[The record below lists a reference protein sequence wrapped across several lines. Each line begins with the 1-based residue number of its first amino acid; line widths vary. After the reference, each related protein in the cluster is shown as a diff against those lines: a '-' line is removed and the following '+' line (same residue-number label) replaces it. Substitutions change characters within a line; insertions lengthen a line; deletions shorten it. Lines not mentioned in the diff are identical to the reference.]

1 MSAPETG
8 AAPRSS
14 LSSDRLLAFGCLA
27 VVAFAALLIT
37 TFDYGRD
44 QGIYAVVARSVLEG
58 DMPYRDAWDFKPPG
72 IFLVYAFTR
81 AVFGAEQRG
90 IRLLEAMGLA
100 ATSVGLVVF
109 AKDHWQKPLA
119 GLLAA
124 ALAAWIHV
132 QLDFW
137 HTGQPES
144 FGGMLTIAAIVLGAR
159 SWTRPMSPRARAL
172 AELGAGA
179 LFGFA
184 GLLKPPLAG
193 GGAVLA
199 ACVAYRELTVGGAGR
214 TRRVLAPVVR
224 IGLGGAV
231 PIALVALWFASRGA
245 LGDLR
250 EVLFVFTPH
259 YTALGWEGQ
268 TAAGLLHWGVAE
280 WLIRYSSLTTVGAA
294 LLLGFRPTK
303 GERLGV
309 ALLLGIIA
317 VQIVGVT
324 MQAKFFP
331 YHYGAIWPPTAL
343 VAGLGFHGAWVR
355 LTQRGV
361 LATCLFP
368 VVVGLLATTQTA
380 TKNLDPF
387 WDRAARRLDLLFGA
401 APSDAN
407 AWDDLATVAD
417 VDAGDNRA
425 VADFLRAKTPAD
437 RPVFVWGFEPVIYDL
452 AERASATRFIY
463 DVPQRVSWD
472 ASAPLRR
479 TLLEDLAAHPPSA
492 IVVEHHDVFPMVT
505 GNPLDSADTLPGF
518 PELRAFIDTRYALA
532 GTFGDIDVFL
542 ER

>member
-1 MSAPETG
+1 MTEPAT
-8 AAPRSS
+8 ARSS
-14 LSSDRLLAFGCLA
+14 PLDRALGVTCLA
-27 VVAFAALLIT
+27 VVAFAALLIA

-44 QGIYAVVARSVLEG
+44 QGIYALVARSVLRG

-72 IFLVYAFTR
+72 IFLVYAFAR
-81 AVFGAEQRG
+81 WVFGPSQQG
-90 IRLLEAMGLA
+90 IRLLESLGLA
-100 ATSVGLVVF
+100 ATAVGLVIF
-109 AKDHWQKPLA
+109 AKDHWQKPLV

-124 ALAAWIHV
+124 ALAAWLHV

-137 HTGQPES
+137 HTGQPET
-144 FGGMLTIAAIVLGAR
+144 FAGMVTIAAIVLGAR
-159 SWTRPMSPRARAL
+159 SWVRPMSPRARAA
-172 AELGAGA
+172 AEVGAGV

-199 ACVAYRELTVGGAGR
+199 ACLAYRELTEVGPSRLRRAALPVLRVGVGGA
-214 TRRVLAPVVR
+214 APLV
-224 IGLGGAV
+224 
-231 PIALVALWFASRGA
+231 LVALWFAARGA

-280 WLIRYSSLTTVGAA
+280 WLIRYSSITTVGAA
-294 LLLGFRPTK
+294 LLLGFHPTK
-303 GERLGV
+303 AERLGV
-309 ALLLGIIA
+309 ALLLGIIF

-331 YHYGAIWPPTAL
+331 YHYGAIWPATAL
-343 VAGLGFHGAWVR
+343 VAGLGLHGAWQR
-355 LTQRGV
+355 LSRRGV
-361 LATCLFP
+361 LAALVFP
-368 VVVGLLATTQTA
+368 VGIALLATTQTA

-387 WDRAARRLDLLFGA
+387 WDRAARRLDLLFGSAPADA
-401 APSDAN
+401 A

-425 VADFLRAKTPAD
+425 VADFLRARTPPE

-452 AERASATRFIY
+452 AERESATRFVY
-463 DVPQRVSWD
+463 NVPQRVAW
-472 ASAPLRR
+472 AAEPLRR
-479 TLLEDLAAHPPSA
+479 TLMEDLTARPPSA
-492 IVVEHHDVFPMVT
+492 IVVERRDVFPMVT
-505 GNPLDSADTLPGF
+505 GSVLDSADTLPSF
-518 PELRAFIDTRYALA
+518 PELRALLETRYALA
-532 GTFGDIDVFL
+532 GTFGDIDVYL